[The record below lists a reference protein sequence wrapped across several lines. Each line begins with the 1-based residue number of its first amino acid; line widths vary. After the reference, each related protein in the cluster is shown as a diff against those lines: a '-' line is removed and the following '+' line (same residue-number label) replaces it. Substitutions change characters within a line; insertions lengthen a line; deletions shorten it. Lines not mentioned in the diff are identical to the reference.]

1 MGQDVITVEL
11 SSSVLVNI
19 YTHFSLLSTYLISQ
33 TWVAIFTLCRLIE
46 YSVLSCSYLGVI
58 GYKIN
63 EGGRNSA
70 KGN

>member
-46 YSVLSCSYLGVI
+46 YSVPPALTWG
-58 GYKIN
+58 
-63 EGGRNSA
+63 
-70 KGN
+70 